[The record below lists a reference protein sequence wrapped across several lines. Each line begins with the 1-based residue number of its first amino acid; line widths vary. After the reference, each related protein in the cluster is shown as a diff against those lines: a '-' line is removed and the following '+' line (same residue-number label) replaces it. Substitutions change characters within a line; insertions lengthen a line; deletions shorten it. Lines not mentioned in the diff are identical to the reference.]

1 MKKAMPFLAF
11 AAPVA
16 IFGLLHTLLVQP
28 QRMAADAARMRV
40 PFAEATPGPPLTLPS
55 THEAFDGRLA
65 DLVASLA
72 SSPAVGGVT
81 NLSIE
86 TAAPGAPVTVTFEA
100 QYAQIGRFF
109 WNLPTLPARVAV
121 QSVELTPAVA
131 PKVRAKIVLSVLG
144 RRTTTPGSSTMLAP
158 EWPRDPFAAPAS
170 PVRVVHSTPVL
181 PPAPVVKSI
190 LFSASRRVALVDGR
204 IVGVGDRVGTFL
216 VEEIEP
222 DSVLLVTPQGVRT
235 RIELQR
241 K

>member
-1 MKKAMPFLAF
+1 MPFLAF

-28 QRMAADAARMRV
+28 QRLAAEAARMRV
-40 PFAEATPGPPLTLPS
+40 PVVEATAVPPPVLPPAR
-55 THEAFDGRLA
+55 EVFDGDLKN
-65 DLVASLA
+65 LVASLA
-72 SSPAVGGVT
+72 RSPAVGGVT

-86 TAAPGAPVTVTFEA
+86 MVAPDAPVTVIFEA

-131 PKVRAKIVLSVLG
+131 PKVRAKIVLSVFG
-144 RRTTTPGSSTMLAP
+144 RRTTTPGSSTAVAP
-158 EWPRDPFAAPAS
+158 EWPRDPFTAPAT

-216 VEEIEP
+216 VEDIQP
-222 DSVLLVTPQGVRT
+222 DSVLLVTPQGLKT

>member
-1 MKKAMPFLAF
+1 
-11 AAPVA
+11 
-16 IFGLLHTLLVQP
+16 
-28 QRMAADAARMRV
+28 MRV
-40 PFAEATPGPPLTLPS
+40 PVVDATSVPPTVLPR
-55 THEAFDGRLA
+55 TREAFDGDLA
-65 DLVASLA
+65 DLIASLA

-86 TAAPGAPVTVTFEA
+86 MAAPGAPVTVIFEA

-109 WNLPTLPARVAV
+109 WNLRALPASVAL

-131 PKVRAKIVLSVLG
+131 PKVRTKIVLSVFK
-144 RRTTTPGSSTMLAP
+144 RSTTTPDLSTAVAP
-158 EWPRDPFAAPAS
+158 EWPRDPFALPAS

-190 LFSASRRVALVDGR
+190 LVSASRRVALVDGR

-222 DSVLLVTPQGVRT
+222 ESVLLVTPQGLRT